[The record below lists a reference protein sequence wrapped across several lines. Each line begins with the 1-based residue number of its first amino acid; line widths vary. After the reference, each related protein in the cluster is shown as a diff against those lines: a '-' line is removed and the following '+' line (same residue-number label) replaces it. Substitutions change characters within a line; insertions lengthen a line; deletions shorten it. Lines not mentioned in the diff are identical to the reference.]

1 MLQGTSRAIKI
12 PFLFPNFFFFF
23 FFFLGEDAPSQYV
36 ASTQTQAFAMDSQ
49 MGMPR
54 LAEDSQAFNFTNE
67 SQDPFARKPHGE
79 VMKLGGFSW
88 ESIAMGHEEDLDSQA
103 GRIFLTLSW
112 IILFMPRAA
121 CLSCVTFFTIEGEWA
136 TYK

>member
-1 MLQGTSRAIKI
+1 MCSEYSLPSRLMACLQWVTMMWSKGWGRNHGTGQTMLQGTSRAIKI

-79 VMKLGGFSW
+79 VMKLGGFS
-88 ESIAMGHEEDLDSQA
+88 
-103 GRIFLTLSW
+103 
-112 IILFMPRAA
+112 
-121 CLSCVTFFTIEGEWA
+121 
-136 TYK
+136 